1 MRDLK
6 TPAAET
12 VARHAFGWL
21 IAANTVG
28 VLLASMLLWPGLNG
42 PLTPLTYGRWM
53 PLHMDWQLYGW
64 CALPLIGL
72 LYAWLLPKGSA
83 TAETHGR
90 WAVRGWSVALALGGV
105 SWLAGFSSGKLFLD
119 WSSWARPLLP
129 LAMIVLW
136 AVLAWHAWSQRKL
149 DGRVAWLAKMATLL
163 LLAVVPAAFHFASSP
178 AVYPSVN
185 PDSGGATGAALLGST
200 LGIVAIGGVLPQLLG
215 LSVDEARKK
224 SRISTIFW
232 VAFIASC
239 VVFAVISHGHASHH
253 APSQILALGTLMIW
267 GPLMSL
273 QFRRYHWPVQ
283 ARRWLRAAAG
293 WWCVLLVSGWLTF
306 LPGVSE
312 QLKFTHALVA
322 HAHLALAGLVTSMG
336 AVILIALG
344 RGPGGGAMAFWAWQ
358 LACVAHVVVL
368 SVLGVLETDHA
379 AEFFTGAKWVDELL
393 GLRLASGLIMLAAS
407 VAWIIK
413 PKK

>member
-1 MRDLK
+1 LK
-6 TPAAET
+6 TPVADT

-21 IAANTVG
+21 IAANVVG
-28 VLLASMLLWPGLNG
+28 VLLASLLLWPGLNR
-42 PLTPLTYGRWM
+42 PLAPLTYGRWM

-83 TAETHGR
+83 SAEIHGS
-90 WAVRGWSVALALGGV
+90 WAVRIWSVALILGGV

-136 AVLAWHAWSQRKL
+136 AVLAWHTWCQRNL
-149 DGRVAWLAKMATLL
+149 DRRAVWITKASMLL
-163 LLAVVPAAFHFASSP
+163 LLAVVPAAFHFASNP

-215 LSVDEARKK
+215 LAVDEARKK

-232 VAFIASC
+232 VAFGASC
-239 VVFAVISHGHASHH
+239 LVFGVVNHGHTSHH
-253 APSQILALGTLMIW
+253 ARSQILSLGTLMIW
-267 GPLMSL
+267 GPLLCL
-273 QFRRYHWPVQ
+273 QFRRYEWPTETH
-283 ARRWLRAAAG
+283 RWLRAAAG

-336 AVILIALG
+336 AVILATLG
-344 RGPGGGAMAFWAWQ
+344 RGPGGGALAFWAWQ
-358 LACVAHVVVL
+358 LACVVHVVVL
-368 SVLGVLETDHA
+368 SVLGALEPDHA
-379 AEFFTGAKWVDELL
+379 AEFFIGANWIDELL
-393 GLRLASGLIMLAAS
+393 GVRLASGLVMLAAS
-407 VAWIIK
+407 VAWIKK
-413 PKK
+413 PTK